1 MNQKFLEFK
10 SQVEKLKQ
18 TYLAN
23 FDLIEQDSTLDQKQ
37 KNEKQLILT
46 EEFNHSVQKAQR
58 AFLKEIEAGYES
70 NKLAEIEKLL
80 NEL

>member
-18 TYLAN
+18 EYLLN
-23 FDLIEQDSTLDQKQ
+23 FDAIDKNPNLDQKQ

-58 AFLKEIEAGYES
+58 AFLNQIEASADNG
-70 NKLAEIEKLL
+70 KLAQIEKLL

>member
-18 TYLAN
+18 EYLAS
-23 FDLIEQDSTLDQKQ
+23 FDLIEQDPNLDQKQ
-37 KNEKQLILT
+37 KNDQQLILT
-46 EEFNHSVQKAQR
+46 EEFNHSVQKAQK
-58 AFLKEIEAGYES
+58 AFLNEIESTTDQG
-70 NKLAEIEKLL
+70 KLSQIEKLL

>member
-1 MNQKFLEFK
+1 MNQRFLQFK

-18 TYLAN
+18 EYLQN
-23 FDLIEQDSTLDQKQ
+23 FDSIDKNPNLDQKQ
-37 KNEKQLILT
+37 KNEQQLVLT

-58 AFLKEIEAGYES
+58 TFLNEIEAGYES